1 MARKILVMLLMIGF
15 GVALAGE
22 KTGTI
27 TVYNQTPKPIYVVVA
42 GRNQGQ
48 IGAWSYD
55 CYTVSLGEH
64 RVEVSNDVSSASKY
78 VRLSETYPDNSWTV
92 TPGEF

>member
-1 MARKILVMLLMIGF
+1 MVRRILLGLLLLTLAS
-15 GVALAGE
+15 ALAGE

-27 TVYNQTPKPIYVVVA
+27 TVYNQTPKPIYVVIA

-55 CYTVSLGEH
+55 CYTVGIGEH

-78 VRLSETYPDNSWTV
+78 VRVSETYPDNSWTV